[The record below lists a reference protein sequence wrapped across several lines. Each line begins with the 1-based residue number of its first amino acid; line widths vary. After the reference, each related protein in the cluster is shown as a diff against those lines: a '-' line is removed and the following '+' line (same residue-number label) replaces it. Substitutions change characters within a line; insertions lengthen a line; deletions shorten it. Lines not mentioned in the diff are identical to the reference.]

1 MKKIYMLL
9 AAALVSSVS
18 FAQVL
23 TMDGKTFDVGGWAYN
38 GTYAAGSSFAM
49 AGTGFTQGVTV
60 TAKLSNWTAWAEGTT
75 FYGTKAV
82 VVDATGAFNTTFTI
96 DAATP
101 VGVMVAMGSGT
112 GYMVQTKISNA
123 SNFSTGLN
131 YANYQLAI
139 TAALPT
145 DVNTVS
151 ASTVKVFPNPVA
163 KGQTVTVNAPEGS
176 VVAVY
181 NLAGAKVDIN
191 NLAAGL
197 YTVVV
202 TSGSDRVVEKLIVK

>member
-1 MKKIYMLL
+1 MLYE
-9 AAALVSSVS
+9 VI
-18 FAQVL
+18 
-23 TMDGKTFDVGGWAYN
+23 
-38 GTYAAGSSFAM
+38 
-49 AGTGFTQGVTV
+49 TV

-75 FYGTKAV
+75 FYGATEV
-82 VVDATGAFNTTFTI
+82 VVGGTGAFNTTFTI
-96 DAATP
+96 NPLTP
-101 VGVMVAMGSGT
+101 AGSAVSGEGT
-112 GYMVQTKISNA
+112 GYMIQTKISDN
-123 SNFSTGLN
+123 SNFNTGKN
-131 YANYQLAI
+131 YANFGLII
-139 TAALPT
+139 TVST

-151 ASTVKVFPNPVA
+151 ASAVKVFPNPVA